1 MKRLKGFID
10 LMFDAVGET
19 TNLVERTHLAVAKRS
34 VRRFVPVEPVST
46 PAQAVNEVHEVVAA
60 GVYKSIRVVNRGIR
74 AVLNVGAD
82 LVISQANM
90 RGRQNQDSLA
100 TPSASN
106 LPDGF
111 SKTVDRAQA
120 AVNGLYGDYLHQRQ
134 NDLSLDMSIRHGG
147 RALPRHP
154 DALGEVFTSSHRK
167 ICVFVHG
174 LGLTESMWSMGSER
188 HYSEPGIHF
197 GSRLEADCGYTPV
210 FIRYNTGRHISENG
224 RLLSELLSE
233 VLSAYPKDIEEII
246 VIGHSMG
253 GLVARSAAHYGNE
266 HNEAWVSKLRH
277 IFCIASPHL
286 GAPLEKGVNLLTG
299 ILRTF
304 STAGTQVPAEILN
317 ARSAGIKDLRFGYT
331 LDEEWTGKDPDG
343 IFDNNRQNIPL
354 LDSVRYHSLA
364 ATFTRD
370 PRHPMGQLL
379 GDLLVRVPSATGHA
393 PESARRIPFR
403 SGRVLAG
410 ISHLHL
416 TNHPDVYDVIR
427 QCMDAP
433 EQAP

>member
-1 MKRLKGFID
+1 
-10 LMFDAVGET
+10 
-19 TNLVERTHLAVAKRS
+19 
-34 VRRFVPVEPVST
+34 
-46 PAQAVNEVHEVVAA
+46 
-60 GVYKSIRVVNRGIR
+60 
-74 AVLNVGAD
+74 
-82 LVISQANM
+82 
-90 RGRQNQDSLA
+90 
-100 TPSASN
+100 
-106 LPDGF
+106 
-111 SKTVDRAQA
+111 
-120 AVNGLYGDYLHQRQ
+120 
-134 NDLSLDMSIRHGG
+134 MSIRHGG
-147 RALPRHP
+147 RTLPMHP
-154 DALGEVFTSSHRK
+154 DAFGEVFTNSDRK

-224 RLLSELLSE
+224 RLLSELLSA
-233 VLSAYPKDIEEII
+233 VLSACPKDIEEII

-343 IFDNNRQNIPL
+343 ILDNNRQNIPL
-354 LDSVRYHSLA
+354 LDSVRYHFLA

-370 PRHPMGQLL
+370 PQHPMGQLL
-379 GDLLVRVPSATGHA
+379 GDLLVRVPSAKGHA
-393 PESARRIPFR
+393 PEPARRIPFR
-403 SGRVLAG
+403 SGQILAG

>member
-34 VRRFVPVEPVST
+34 VRRFVPVEPLST
-46 PAQAVNEVHEVVAA
+46 PAQAVNEAHEVVAS

-90 RGRQNQDSLA
+90 HGRQNQDSLA

-134 NDLSLDMSIRHGG
+134 NNLSLDMSIRHGG

-154 DALGEVFTSSHRK
+154 DALGEVFTNSHRK

-210 FIRYNTGRHISENG
+210 FMRYNTGRHISENG

-253 GLVARSAAHYGNE
+253 GLVARSATHYGNK

-354 LDSVRYHSLA
+354 LNSVRYHSLA
-364 ATFTRD
+364 ATITRD
-370 PRHPMGQLL
+370 P
-379 GDLLVRVPSATGHA
+379 HA
-393 PESARRIPFR
+393 PEPARRIPFR
-403 SGRVLAG
+403 SRQILAG
-410 ISHLHL
+410 IGHLNL

-433 EQAP
+433 ERAH